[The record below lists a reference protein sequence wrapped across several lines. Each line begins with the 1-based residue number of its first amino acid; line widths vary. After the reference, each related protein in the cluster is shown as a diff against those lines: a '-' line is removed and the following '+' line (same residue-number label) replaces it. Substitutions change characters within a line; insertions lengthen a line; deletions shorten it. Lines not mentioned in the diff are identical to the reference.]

1 MIKRFIVAAAAA
13 CCISVPLVAQQA
25 KAPAALDTIARLP
38 VDSAVTI
45 GTLPNGLRY
54 YIRVNHKPEKRAEL
68 RLVVNAGSILET
80 DQQLGLAHFIEHMAF
95 NGTKHFPK
103 NDLVSYLQSIG
114 VQFGA
119 DLNASTGFDET
130 VYILPVPTDTPRIVD
145 RAFEIL
151 SDWAHEQLFDSSEV
165 VDERGVV
172 REEWRGRK
180 GAEDRMMRE
189 WLPVAFKGSRYAV
202 RLPIG
207 NEHSI
212 MTATPSRL
220 RRFYDAW
227 YRPDLMAVV
236 AVGDFDPA
244 RIEALI
250 KRDFGSIRDPRHEE
264 KRPTYGIPDNAA
276 PLVAITTDKEATSSS
291 VDLIFKRPRRSMK
304 TVADYRRDLMAGL
317 YLSMLNN
324 RLSEIAQ
331 KPDAPFLGACASKGD
346 FFARTVEAFS
356 LAADVKDGGIE
367 RGTAALLEEAR
378 RVDRFGFLASELE
391 RAKQNLQRAYERSY
405 DERDKTNS
413 ASFVNEYVNNFLEQ
427 EPIPGIAWEYHAVQD
442 LLPTI
447 TLAEV
452 NALASRWIT
461 DSNRVVIVEAP
472 EKPGVEVPTRARLL
486 AVMDSAARVPVTA
499 YTETLSSAPLVPP
512 IRTVGHV
519 VSERTIPAVNITEW
533 TLSNGARVVVKP
545 TDFKADEV
553 LMSAYADG
561 GTSLAAD
568 SNYMSAALASQV
580 VALSGLGDFSRVD
593 LSKKLAGKAAGV
605 SASIGDNSET
615 LSGRA
620 SPKDLETMFQLIYL
634 EFTGARLDTAAF
646 KAFQAQAAS
655 YIANRGSSPDE
666 VFSDTVQVTMAQ
678 HDFRDRPLTAQT
690 FAEVDPHDALDF
702 FRQRFAGAAPFTFVF
717 VGNVNLDT
725 LRALTEQYI
734 ATLPAGQPE
743 MWRMVSRGPPTGVV
757 ERVVHKGV
765 EPKATTLI
773 LFTGP
778 ATYTPQHRF
787 DMRALTELFQ
797 IQVDRT
803 LREKLGGTYSPGVS
817 GSNAKVPREEYT
829 LTVQFESSP
838 ANADTLSRTVF
849 ALIDTLQANG
859 PSAAD
864 VEKVKEQL
872 LREHQVEVKQ
882 NAFWVGNIAARLR
895 YGEDPAGLDSAYTQ
909 MIEALTGA
917 QLQAAAKEYF
927 NTRNYAKFVLLPES
941 TKP

>member
-1 MIKRFIVAAAAA
+1 MFRRFVLAAVAACVSSA
-13 CCISVPLVAQQA
+13 PLAAQQT
-25 KAPAALDTIARLP
+25 KAPAASDLAGRLP

-80 DQQLGLAHFIEHMAF
+80 DGQLGLAHFIEHMAF
-95 NGTKHFPK
+95 NGTTHFPK

-145 RAFEIL
+145 QAFEIL
-151 SDWAHEQLFDSSEV
+151 GDWAHEQLFDSSEV
-165 VDERGVV
+165 VAERGVV
-172 REEWRGRK
+172 REEWRGHK
-180 GAEDRMMRE
+180 GAEDRMMQR
-189 WLPVAFKGSRYAV
+189 WLPIAFKGSRYAV

-220 RRFYDAW
+220 RGFYDSW

-236 AVGDFDPA
+236 AVGDFDPV
-244 RIEALI
+244 RIAALI
-250 KRDFGSIRDPRHEE
+250 KRDFSDIPDPAHERS
-264 KRPTYGIPDNAA
+264 RPTFGIPDNGA
-276 PLVAITTDKEATSSS
+276 PLVAITTDKEATGSS
-291 VDLIFKRPRRSMK
+291 VDLIFKMPRRRTA
-304 TVADYRRDLMAGL
+304 TVAGYRRDLMASL

-324 RLSEIAQ
+324 RFSEMAQ
-331 KPDAPFLGACASKGD
+331 KPDAPFLDAYAGKGD

-378 RVDRFGFLASELE
+378 RVDRFGFLASELG

-413 ASFVNEYVNNFLEQ
+413 SSFVGEYVNNFLEQ
-427 EPIPGIAWEYHAVQD
+427 EPIPGIAWEYHAVQR

-452 NALASRWIT
+452 NALASQWIT

-472 EKPGVEVPTRARLL
+472 DKPGVEVPSKARLL
-486 AVMDSAARVPVTA
+486 AVMDSAAKVPVTP
-499 YTETLSSAPLVPP
+499 YTETLSSAPLLPP

-533 TLSNGARVVVKP
+533 TLSNGAHVVVKP

-568 SNYMSAALASQV
+568 SNYMSAALASQI
-580 VALSGLGDFSRVD
+580 VAISGLGSFNRVD
-593 LSKKLAGKAAGV
+593 LGKKLAGKAAGV
-605 SASIGDNSET
+605 SAGIGDNAES
-615 LSGRA
+615 LGGRA
-620 SPKDLETMFQLIYL
+620 SPKDLETMFQLIHL

-655 YIANRGSSPDE
+655 FLANRGVSPE
-666 VFSDTVQVTMAQ
+666 AVFGDTVQVTMAQ

-690 FAEVDPHDALDF
+690 FAEVNPHQALDF
-702 FRQRFAGAAPFTFVF
+702 FRQRFAGASGFTFVF

-725 LRALTEQYI
+725 LKALTEQYI
-734 ATLPAGQPE
+734 ATLPAGHAE
-743 MWRMVSRGPPTGVV
+743 MWHMVSRGPPTGIV

-765 EPKATTLI
+765 EPKANSLI
-773 LFTGP
+773 MFTGP
-778 ATYTPQHRF
+778 ARYTPQSRF

-797 IQVDRT
+797 IEVDRT
-803 LREKLGGTYSPGVS
+803 LREQLGGTYSPSVNG
-817 GSNAKVPREEYT
+817 GNTKVPREEYT
-829 LTVQFESSP
+829 LTVQYESSP
-838 ANADTLSRTVF
+838 ANADTLSATVF
-849 ALIDTLQANG
+849 ALIDSLRTRG
-859 PSAAD
+859 PDTAD

-882 NAFWVGNIAARLR
+882 NAFWVASVAARLH
-895 YGEDPAGLDSAYTQ
+895 YGEDPAGLDSVYTA
-909 MIEALTGA
+909 MIEALTGP
-917 QLQAAAKEYF
+917 QLQAAAQQYF
-927 NTRNYAKFVLLPES
+927 NTKNYAKFVLLPEA
-941 TKP
+941 KQP

>member
-220 RRFYDAW
+220 RKFYDAW

-291 VDLIFKRPRRSMK
+291 VDLIFKRPRRSMT

-331 KPDAPFLGACASKGD
+331 KPDAPFLGAYASKGD

-725 LRALTEQYI
+725 LKALAEKYI

-778 ATYTPQHRF
+778 AAYTPQHRF